1 MKKVIERLEKLN
13 EVIDEYIESGDFEKL
28 LPLLQTRGEI
38 LKKLDIKALDEE
50 TRLFLQKIVEEDKE
64 RIARIEAMA
73 QRFSEKAV
81 NLTEGKKAMLKG
93 YLNLSASAV
102 SLTPG
107 ISTRIFIFSAAPTR
121 RTCASV

>member
-13 EVIDEYIESGDFEKL
+13 EVIDKYIESGDFEKL
-28 LPLLQTRGEI
+28 LPILQTRGEI

-64 RIARIEAMA
+64 RIARIETMA
-73 QRFSEKAV
+73 QRFSERAV

-93 YLNLSASAV
+93 YLNLQEAD
-102 SLTPG
+102 
-107 ISTRIFIFSAAPTR
+107 RIRKIDR
-121 RTCASV
+121 SV